1 MEKNNYFIYKKNK
14 KEAPYYLV
22 NQKEKG
28 AMFLYDRLYPNGYFV
43 QDKIYSAV
51 FSVNFQNE
59 KCILSLLRNA
69 SLDFRILNM
78 KNEQGIMDTFFLLY
92 EAESSYEQFDKLVDY
107 VIEELLKEE
116 NCFPAL
122 LSLNERI
129 RLIHRGC
136 LLGKEENYLN
146 VMDYIKAFPECKKD
160 FRFDTLSFH
169 ETGNEMRADIEG
181 EGYSMAV
188 LGVQNYP
195 EDKNAMER
203 INTRILKNN
212 YITAGIRIFESV
224 SDQTVIHH
232 MKTIYMGLDSHMVK
246 LKKTDSEFYELFYNN
261 TADDKAR
268 YTFCGCIALLC
279 AESSTELLEELNQLS
294 EEIRSDGGNLV
305 IYQTGKRSVYENI
318 ITARIDSG
326 YTRTVYTK
334 NLEGMAA
341 DGLLESRDSLMD
353 ILKENII

>member
-1 MEKNNYFIYKKNK
+1 M
-14 KEAPYYLV
+14 
-22 NQKEKG
+22 
-28 AMFLYDRLYPNGYFV
+28 
-43 QDKIYSAV
+43 
-51 FSVNFQNE
+51 
-59 KCILSLLRNA
+59 
-69 SLDFRILNM
+69 
-78 KNEQGIMDTFFLLY
+78 
-92 EAESSYEQFDKLVDY
+92 
-107 VIEELLKEE
+107 
-116 NCFPAL
+116 
-122 LSLNERI
+122 
-129 RLIHRGC
+129 
-136 LLGKEENYLN
+136 N

-279 AESSTELLEELNQLS
+279 AESSTELLEELDQLS

-305 IYQTGKRSVYENI
+305 VYQTGKRSVYENI
-318 ITARIDSG
+318 ITAGIDSG

-341 DGLLESRDSLMD
+341 DSLLESRNSLMD